1 MTDQLQG
8 TLASAYELIEADQ
21 LDEARSL
28 LKPILAD
35 NPDNADAWWLYAHA
49 VDDPEAARTAL
60 NNVLRLDRE
69 YPGAAALMG
78 DLEQAYPAGAPAVTA
93 EPLTEPDL
101 FALDSADSLNL
112 ADELE
117 DDELFPEAEADFD
130 EVTGDTAPVQTES
143 SRKRTNWPLILLL
156 LLLIAVVIALLLLS
170 RGGGDGGSQQPALAP
185 TVEAAAAAT
194 EDVQGQPVSTPA
206 TEAAAASTEN
216 AQDQQPVPTSETA
229 VEAVVSDG
237 EAAAAALVESALTD
251 AAMLPSSA
259 RVESTTLGQT
269 MLVSVC
275 TTAGDEMRAA
285 LGVSMGDLSTVAA
298 QMGAAADAVG
308 VRLVNCETEQTLRI
322 IGAPVDAAVR
332 YAGGA
337 LDRSSYEASWRAL
350 P

>member
-49 VDDPEAARTAL
+49 VDDPEAARAAL

-69 YPGAAALMG
+69 YPGAAALM
-78 DLEQAYPAGAPAVTA
+78 DTLEQAYPTGAPAPAA
-93 EPLTEPDL
+93 EPLSEPDL
-101 FALDSADSLNL
+101 FALDSSDSLDL

-117 DDELFPEAEADFD
+117 EDELFPDTEPDFD
-130 EVTGDTAPVQTES
+130 GVTGDTAPVQTES
-143 SRKRTNWPLILLL
+143 STRRRTNWPLILLL
-156 LLLIAVVIALLLLS
+156 LLLIVVVIVLLLLS
-170 RGGGDGGSQQPALAP
+170 RGGGDGSGQQPALTP
-185 TVEAAAAAT
+185 TIE
-194 EDVQGQPVSTPA
+194 
-206 TEAAAASTEN
+206 AAASTED
-216 AQDQQPVPTSETA
+216 AQGQLAPTIEIVISD
-229 VEAVVSDG
+229 EA
-237 EAAAAALVESALTD
+237 AAAAALVESALTN
-251 AAMLPSSA
+251 AAALPSSA

-275 TTAGDEMRAA
+275 TTAGDEMRAS
-285 LGVSMGDLSTVAA
+285 LGASMTDLSTVAD
-298 QMGAAADAVG
+298 QMGTVADSIG
-308 VRLVNCETEQTLRI
+308 VRLINCETEQTLRV
-322 IGAPVDAAVR
+322 IGAPADAAIQ

-337 LDRSSYEASWRAL
+337 LDRANYEASWRAL